1 MFQLIDL
8 YFQGHSDT
16 IAAFLLDTEI
26 GPILFETGPYST
38 YPNLVDGLAKKGYQ
52 PKDLAAALVT
62 HIHLDHAGA
71 SWALAR
77 EGVRVYV
84 HPFGYNHLLDPSKLM
99 ESARRIYKDDMDRL
113 WGDMQAIDAA
123 KLVAVEDGTVLEFGS
138 VKVKAL
144 HTPGHAVHHI
154 AWQVGDQLICGD
166 VAGVKIHGGPL
177 VPPCP
182 PPDINVEDWKRS
194 IAILRQAQPKA
205 LWLTHFGPVYEVDSH
220 LDTLE
225 QQLDKYAGWMKPHF
239 DAGEAPDAITPQ
251 LQQMADEELAQF
263 GIKGGEDKDR
273 YDLANPAWMSVAGLL
288 RYWKKKMER
297 SA

>member
-1 MFQLIDL
+1 MFHILDL
-8 YFQGHSDT
+8 NFQGHSDT
-16 IAAFLLDTEI
+16 IAAFLLETEK

-38 YPNLVDGLAKKGYQ
+38 YPYLVKGLGGKGYQ
-52 PKDLAAALVT
+52 PKDLAAVLIT

-77 EGVRVYV
+77 EGVPVYV
-84 HPFGYNHLLDPSKLM
+84 HPFGYKHLLDPSKLM
-99 ESARRIYKDDMDRL
+99 ESARRIYGENMDKL
-113 WGDMQAIDAA
+113 WGDMQAIDAD
-123 KLVAVEDGTVLEFGS
+123 KLVAVENGTVLEFGS

-154 AWQVGDQLICGD
+154 AWQVEDQLICGD
-166 VAGVKIHGGPL
+166 VAGVKIDGGPI

-194 IAILRQAQPKA
+194 ISILRNANPKA
-205 LWLTHFGPVYEVDSH
+205 LWLTHFGPVYEIDLH
-220 LDTLE
+220 LDILE
-225 QQLDKYAGWMKPHF
+225 KQLERYANWMKPHF
-239 DAGEAPDAITPQ
+239 EAGEAPDAITPQ
-251 LQQMADEELAQF
+251 LQQMADDELAQF
-263 GIKGGEDKDR
+263 GIKGGEDKER

-288 RYWKKKMER
+288 RYWKKRSER